1 MEWIGGESGGGEGGG
16 AEGDGVG
23 ADEGGEKRRRI
34 RLMVGDIGTV

>member
-1 MEWIGGESGGGEGGG
+1 MKWIGGESGGGEGGG

-23 ADEGGEKRRRI
+23 GGEGEEKRRRI